1 MRRVI
6 HLLSGIAILLSGAWL
21 YFSRDFEPLLA
32 LIGSIIAF
40 LSSFGGSSSESVVT
54 QQSGSSAISLS
65 DAANRVLSE
74 IDSSYESDPKGV
86 SLMMM
91 GSTVGYYRPFIWDN
105 HLHGGISDHEGYDP
119 SGIIS
124 AVDELVDLSFL
135 IPHHVGSSL
144 LQWRR
149 TSKRRS

>member
-6 HLLSGIAILLSGAWL
+6 HLLSGVAILLSAAWL

-32 LIGSIIAF
+32 VVGSIIAF
-40 LSSFGGSSSESVVT
+40 LSSFGGASSTGTDT
-54 QQSGSSAISLS
+54 QPVIAITPHLS
-65 DAANRVLSE
+65 DTASRVLFE
-74 IDSSYESDPKGV
+74 IDSSEQSDPKGV

-91 GSTVGYYRPFIWDN
+91 GSTVGLYRPFIWDN
-105 HLHGGISDHEGYDP
+105 HLHGSISGHDGYDP
-119 SGIIS
+119 SGTVS
-124 AVDELVDLSFL
+124 AIDELVDSGFL

-149 TSKRRS
+149 TSRQRS

>member
-6 HLLSGIAILLSGAWL
+6 HLLSGIAILLSAAWL

-32 LIGSIIAF
+32 FIGSIIAF
-40 LSSFGGSSSESVVT
+40 LSSFGGSSSESTVPQSVV
-54 QQSGSSAISLS
+54 GSTLHLS
-65 DAANRVLSE
+65 DAASRVLSE
-74 IDSSYESDPKGV
+74 IDASDESDSKGV

-91 GSTVGYYRPFIWDN
+91 GSALGLYRPFIYN
-105 HLHGGISDHEGYDP
+105 SHIHGSTSGNEYETD
-119 SGIIS
+119 GIIS
-124 AVDELVDLSFL
+124 AIDQLVDSGFL

-149 TSKRRS
+149 TSRQRS